1 MVLYKYLMIPLII
14 ALSLSLSGGGEG
26 PTGGVAP
33 PEAPAS
39 GSQTAEEPERAAPVA
54 VRDAKEEDM
63 EEGACWQYIADED
76 GAALVITPDAAVHS
90 FKFVS
95 VHAEEGPRYVIQYV
109 IDEELYSIEELTP
122 DKPFFVKML
131 PAGLLPNYGVVFEDE
146 SGREQFYTLNVKGTG
161 PEESYPYYL
170 SEVR

>member
-1 MVLYKYLMIPLII
+1 MILYRYIAIPLIF
-14 ALSLSLSGGGEG
+14 ALSLSLSGGGQAG
-26 PTGGVAP
+26 DVMP

-39 GSQTAEEPERAAPVA
+39 ESQAAAEPERTTPVA
-54 VRDAKEEDM
+54 VRDAREEDM

-76 GAALVITPDAAVHS
+76 GVSLVLTPETTVHS
-90 FKFVS
+90 FKFVA
-95 VHAEEGPRYVIQYV
+95 VHVEPELRYV
-109 IDEELYSIEELTP
+109 IDEELYAVEELTP

-131 PAGLLPNYGVVFEDE
+131 PVGLMPNYGIVFADQNN
-146 SGREQFYTLNVKGTG
+146 RERFYTINMKGTG